1 MTQPKLDSLDK
12 LGTGGGKVAEE
23 VETAEHLDKLVVR
36 SLEAL
41 AAGLLLMAG
50 VDCHEDMS
58 KELGV
63 DKQVCEEPALLGFW
77 HTAFPLVIP
86 PATRRYIAPLSRKA
100 MSPRHLRC
108 SP

>member
-12 LGTGGGKVAEE
+12 LGTGGGEAAEE
-23 VETAEHLDKLVVR
+23 VETAEHLDKLVVG

-41 AAGLLLMAG
+41 AWLLLMIG

-63 DKQVCEEPALLGFW
+63 DKQVGKEPALLRFW
-77 HTAFPLVIP
+77 HTSFTLVIP
-86 PATRRYIAPLSRKA
+86 PA
-100 MSPRHLRC
+100 M
-108 SP
+108 

>member
-1 MTQPKLDSLDK
+1 MDK
-12 LGTGGGKVAEE
+12 LGTGGGEVAEE
-23 VETAEHLDKLVVR
+23 VEAAEHLDKLVVG

-41 AAGLLLMAG
+41 AGLFLMIG

-63 DKQVCEEPALLGFW
+63 DKQVGEEPALLGFW
-77 HTAFPLVIP
+77 HTSFPLVIP

-100 MSPRHLRC
+100 MSPRHLRW